1 LSSVRS
7 SHRYLNHKKLTKPAS
22 STAYYNNRR
31 VAQSDPAALLVGDE
45 PRLID
50 EWQEAPGIWDAVRHE
65 VDSKKGKGR
74 FLLTG
79 STTPRLDVPGHS
91 GTGRIAR
98 VSLRTM
104 TLYESGE
111 SSGQVSL
118 GSLLGGEGFEAF
130 NAPAGLRE
138 VAYACVRGG
147 WPESIELPPKIALR
161 LPRQYL
167 ESIFVSDISNPDNT
181 RRDPRKVAALVRAL
195 ARCNAQPVTNKTL
208 KWDVSEGI
216 GSISAPTV
224 SEYLRALQRIFILE
238 QVPAWTPSIRA
249 RERMRIS
256 SKRYLSDPSL
266 VVEALGYSV
275 DALLADHSTFGQ
287 VFEGLCLRDLQVYA
301 QACGAE
307 LLYYRDYNDLEVDAI
322 VRQRDNSYAA
332 LEIKLTPAMEG
343 EGART
348 LKAFAKKM
356 ARQGIVEPLFLC
368 VVTSGGYA
376 HQRPDGV
383 LVVPVTSL
391 KD

>member
-1 LSSVRS
+1 
-7 SHRYLNHKKLTKPAS
+7 
-22 STAYYNNRR
+22 
-31 VAQSDPAALLVGDE
+31 
-45 PRLID
+45 
-50 EWQEAPGIWDAVRHE
+50 
-65 VDSKKGKGR
+65 
-74 FLLTG
+74 
-79 STTPRLDVPGHS
+79 
-91 GTGRIAR
+91 
-98 VSLRTM
+98 M

-118 GSLLGGEGFEAF
+118 DSLLGGDGFDAF
-130 NAPAGLRE
+130 NVPADLHE
-138 VAYACVRGG
+138 VAYACARGG
-147 WPESIELPPKIALR
+147 WPESVDLPSRIALR

-167 ESIFVSDISNPDNT
+167 ESIFTSDISNPDNT
-181 RRDPRKVAALVRAL
+181 RHDPRKVAALTRAL

-224 SEYLRALQRIFILE
+224 SDYLRALQRIFILE
-238 QVPAWTPSIRA
+238 QVPAWMPNVRA
-249 RERMRIS
+249 KGRMRMS
-256 SKRYLSDPSL
+256 PKRYLADPSL
-266 VVEALGYSV
+266 VVEALDYSV

-322 VRQRDNSYAA
+322 VMRRDSSYAA
-332 LEIKLTPAMEG
+332 LEIKLSPAMED

-348 LKAFAKKM
+348 LKAFAAKM
-356 ARQGIVEPLFLC
+356 ARQNIAPPLFLC
-368 VVTSGGYA
+368 VITSGGYA

-383 LVVPVTSL
+383 LVVPITSL